1 LVVIHPV
8 QEDENMTKT
17 LSMDIRDRF
26 RRYIGEGLTA
36 RAAGRALKISPAS
49 AVRYRQTILQDKS
62 LYAKPRGGHR
72 DGGKLAGY
80 TGFLIELVNQ
90 DPDITLCEL
99 RDALE
104 AAHGVRVH
112 HSSVDRALRRAGYTF
127 KKRASLQMSAAR
139 PTSGTP
145 EPTG

>member
-1 LVVIHPV
+1 
-8 QEDENMTKT
+8 MTKT
-17 LSMDIRDRF
+17 LSKYIRSRF
-26 RRYIGEGLTA
+26 RRYIEEGWTA
-36 RAAGRALKISPAS
+36 RATGRALKISPAS
-49 AVRYRQTILQDKS
+49 AVRFRQAILQGKGLD
-62 LYAKPRGGHR
+62 AKPRGG
-72 DGGKLAGY
+72 KLSGFID
-80 TGFLIELVNQ
+80 FLIELVSQ

-127 KKRASLQMSAAR
+127 KKRASLQMSATR

-145 EPTG
+145 EPIG